1 MEPVEYN
8 GTGVRDGRAAVRSRR
23 QAKGKVNR
31 TMALYDY
38 YCEANDR
45 TVEVRHGMSES
56 LETWGD
62 LCEAAGI
69 EPGDTPDDA
78 PIRRLMGIPVPVTG
92 GSKPSNGGA
101 APCGP
106 SCGCAFDT

>member
-1 MEPVEYN
+1 
-8 GTGVRDGRAAVRSRR
+8 
-23 QAKGKVNR
+23 
-31 TMALYDY
+31 MALYDY

-62 LCEAAGI
+62 LCQVAGL
-69 EPGDTPDDA
+69 ESGDTPADA
-78 PIRRLMGIPVPVTG
+78 PVRRLMSAPVPMTG
-92 GSKPSNGGA
+92 GSSSGPSAGP

-106 SCGCAFDT
+106 SCGCALDA